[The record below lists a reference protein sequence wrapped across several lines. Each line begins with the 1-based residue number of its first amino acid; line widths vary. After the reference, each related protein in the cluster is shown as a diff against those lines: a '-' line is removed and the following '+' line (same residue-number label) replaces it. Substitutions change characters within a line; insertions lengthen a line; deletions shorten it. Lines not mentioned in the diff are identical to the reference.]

1 MTKKRIIYATG
12 IIISMIVLGCIW
24 NSFYSPTRIAFINYQ
39 VISLGEIS
47 KSNDNSFIKI
57 SELATDDIDQINRY
71 DMVFING
78 MGLRITEAQREIIQ
92 RQADKG
98 LPVLTTSA
106 TNPDNNIN
114 TLDSINHAAISKYI
128 SNGGRKNYRSLLNY
142 VRLNIDKKKFSTE
155 MPQEA
160 TARSNDII
168 YHSDIQNPDNEDLG
182 FNSIKDYHSFLNKNG
197 MMEGKNSRIIITGQ
211 MGEPTDLIKALEKSG
226 NIVYPVRNIRSF
238 MQNGMIDSIQPS
250 AVINMA
256 HGRMGDYMVEIGR
269 EAWRER
275 VVREGER

>member
-98 LPVLTTSA
+98 LPVL
-106 TNPDNNIN
+106 
-114 TLDSINHAAISKYI
+114 K
-128 SNGGRKNYRSLLNY
+128 
-142 VRLNIDKKKFSTE
+142 
-155 MPQEA
+155 
-160 TARSNDII
+160 
-168 YHSDIQNPDNEDLG
+168 
-182 FNSIKDYHSFLNKNG
+182 
-197 MMEGKNSRIIITGQ
+197 
-211 MGEPTDLIKALEKSG
+211 
-226 NIVYPVRNIRSF
+226 
-238 MQNGMIDSIQPS
+238 
-250 AVINMA
+250 
-256 HGRMGDYMVEIGR
+256 IGR
-269 EAWRER
+269 AH
-275 VVREGER
+275 V

>member
-1 MTKKRIIYATG
+1 M
-12 IIISMIVLGCIW
+12 
-24 NSFYSPTRIAFINYQ
+24 
-39 VISLGEIS
+39 
-47 KSNDNSFIKI
+47 
-57 SELATDDIDQINRY
+57 
-71 DMVFING
+71 
-78 MGLRITEAQREIIQ
+78 
-92 RQADKG
+92 
-98 LPVLTTSA
+98 
-106 TNPDNNIN
+106 
-114 TLDSINHAAISKYI
+114 
-128 SNGGRKNYRSLLNY
+128 
-142 VRLNIDKKKFSTE
+142 RLNIDKKKFSTE

-256 HGRMGDYMVEIGR
+256 HGRMGDYMVDYLKQQNIPLFSPLNVNTLVETWEEIGR
-269 EAWRER
+269 AH
-275 VVREGER
+275 V